1 MPNTTRLTST
11 LPDRVSPPTW
21 AADLAEKAGG
31 ADFWVRAPGRVNL
44 IGEHTD
50 YTGGLVLPVALDL
63 EIRGVVRVRG
73 DAMVRV
79 RSLSL
84 DSADEFGIGSEDEG
98 RGPEFG
104 RYVRGVL
111 AALAR
116 PPGPDRP
123 RAGFDLTL
131 DSTLPVAAGLSSS
144 AALEGATAMAATAVN
159 GIDPSPEQLVAAC
172 HWAENE
178 FVGLACGVMDQSIC
192 IHGQPGHAMLLDC
205 GDGTRRHIPLG
216 DLAIVVADTG
226 SERRLSAS
234 AYNERRSQCEQG
246 LARLAQKSPDLE
258 SLRQVD
264 LAMLEHRRAELSPL
278 IYRRLRHVVGENRR
292 VEVMTE
298 ALAGGERSVMGEAMA
313 ASHRSLRDDFE
324 VSSAELD
331 AMVESAHDA
340 PGLIGSR
347 LTGAGF
353 GGCTVSLVEPDRTA
367 EFSAALAEGY
377 RRRSGREARV
387 YACRSAAGAAWGR
400 LRGD

>member
-1 MPNTTRLTST
+1 MR
-11 LPDRVSPPTW
+11 
-21 AADLAEKAGG
+21 LAEKAGG
-31 ADFWVRAPGRVNL
+31 AEFWVRAPGRVNL

-63 EIRGVVRVRG
+63 EIRGVVRVRR
-73 DAMVRV
+73 DSRVRV
-79 RSLSL
+79 CSVALEGT
-84 DSADEFGIGSEDEG
+84 DEFDIGAEDAG

-111 AALAR
+111 AALGR
-116 PPGPDRP
+116 SRFGGREWS
-123 RAGFDLTL
+123 GFDLIL
-131 DSTLPVAAGLSSS
+131 ESTLPVAAGLSSS
-144 AALEGATAMAATAVN
+144 AALEGATAMATIAVN
-159 GIDPSPEQLVAAC
+159 GIDPSPEELVRAC

-192 IHGQPGHAMLLDC
+192 IHGQTGHAMLLDC
-205 GDGTRRHIPLG
+205 GDGGRRQIPLG
-216 DLAIVVADTG
+216 NLAIVVADTG
-226 SERRLSAS
+226 SERRLSSS
-234 AYNERRSQCEQG
+234 AYNRRRSQCEQG
-246 LARLAQKSPDLE
+246 LARLAEASPGLT

-264 LAMLEHRRAELSPL
+264 PDMLERHRAELPPL

-292 VEVMTE
+292 VEVMAG
-298 ALAGGERSVMGEAMA
+298 ALAAGDRPVMGEAMA

-367 EFSAALAEGY
+367 EFGAALAEGY
-377 RRRSGREARV
+377 RRRCGREARV
-387 YACRSAAGAAWGR
+387 YACRSAAGAGWGR
-400 LRGD
+400 LHGN

>member
-1 MPNTTRLTST
+1 M
-11 LPDRVSPPTW
+11 
-21 AADLAEKAGG
+21 AELAEQAGG

-63 EIRGVVRVRG
+63 EIRGVVRARE
-73 DAMVRV
+73 DARV
-79 RSLSL
+79 RIRSLAL
-84 DSADEFGIGSEDEG
+84 AEADEFGIGAEG
-98 RGPEFG
+98 AGSGPEFG
-104 RYVRGVL
+104 RYARGVL

-116 PPGPDRP
+116 SPAPDRKWT
-123 RAGFDLTL
+123 GFELTL
-131 DSTLPVAAGLSSS
+131 ASTLPVAAGLSSS
-144 AALEGATAMAATAVN
+144 AALEGATAMAAVATS
-159 GIDPSPEQLVAAC
+159 GIDPSPEEVVGAC

-192 IHGQPGHAMLLDC
+192 IHGKPGHAMLLDC
-205 GDGTRRHIPLG
+205 GDGTRRHIQLG

-234 AYNERRSQCEQG
+234 GYNQRRSQCEQG
-246 LARLAQKSPDLE
+246 LARLAGFLPDLT

-264 LAMLEHRRAELSPL
+264 PDLLERYRAELPPL
-278 IYRRLRHVVGENRR
+278 IFRRLRHVVGENRR
-292 VEVMTE
+292 VEVMAQ
-298 ALAGGERSVMGEAMA
+298 ALVAGDRSVMGKVMA
-313 ASHRSLRDDFE
+313 DSHRSLRDDFE

-353 GGCTVSLVEPDRTA
+353 GGCTVSLVEPGRAA
-367 EFSAALAEGY
+367 EFGAALADGY
-377 RRRSGREARV
+377 RRRCGREARV
-387 YACRSAAGAAWGR
+387 FACRSAAGATWGR
-400 LRGD
+400 ARGI

>member
-1 MPNTTRLTST
+1 MPGQAK
-11 LPDRVSPPTW
+11 LPAW
-21 AADLAEKAGG
+21 AAGLAARAGG

-73 DAMVRV
+73 DARIRV

-84 DSADEFGIGSEDEG
+84 DSADEFAIGAEDEG

-111 AALAR
+111 AGLAR
-116 PPGPDRP
+116 SRVPGREW
-123 RAGFDLTL
+123 AGFDLTL

-159 GIDPSPEQLVAAC
+159 GIDATPEELVGAC

-192 IHGQPGHAMLLDC
+192 IHGRPGHAMLLDC
-205 GDGTRRHIPLG
+205 GDGARRHIRLG

-234 AYNERRSQCEQG
+234 AYNQRRSQCEQG
-246 LARLAQKSPDLE
+246 LATLAEKSPGLQ

-264 LAMLEHRRAELSPL
+264 PDMLERRRAELPPI

-292 VEVMTE
+292 VEVMAG
-298 ALAGGERSVMGEAMA
+298 ALAAGDRRVMGDAMA
-313 ASHRSLRDDFE
+313 ASHQSLRDDFE
-324 VSSAELD
+324 VSSSELD
-331 AMVESAHDA
+331 AMVESARDA

-353 GGCTVSLVEPDRTA
+353 GGCTVSLVEPEKTA
-367 EFSAALAEGY
+367 EFGTALAEGY
-377 RRRSGREARV
+377 RRRCGREARV

-400 LRGD
+400 LHGV

>member
-1 MPNTTRLTST
+1 MPAPADT
-11 LPDRVSPPTW
+11 PAW
-21 AADLAEKAGG
+21 AGSLAARAAG

-50 YTGGLVLPVALDL
+50 YTGGLVLPAALDL
-63 EIRGVVRVRG
+63 EIRGAVRARG
-73 DAMVRV
+73 DARVRV
-79 RSLSL
+79 RSLAL
-84 DSADEFGIGSEDEG
+84 DAVDEFEIGAEESG
-98 RGPEFG
+98 AGPEFG

-116 PPGPDRP
+116 SQAPARGWR
-123 RAGFDLTL
+123 GFELTL
-131 DSTLPVAAGLSSS
+131 DSNLPVAAGLSSS
-144 AALEGATAMAATAVN
+144 AALEAAAAMAAMAVN
-159 GIDPSPEQLVAAC
+159 RIDPSGEELVRAC

-192 IHGQPGHAMLLDC
+192 IHGKPGHAMLLDC
-205 GDGTRRHIPLG
+205 SNGVRRHIRLG

-234 AYNERRSQCEQG
+234 AYNQRRSQCEQG
-246 LARLAQKSPDLE
+246 LAALAEKTPELT

-264 LAMLEHRRAELSPL
+264 PDMLRDRRAELAPA
-278 IYRRLRHVVGENRR
+278 IFRRLRHVVGENRR
-292 VEVMTE
+292 VEAMAA
-298 ALAGGERSVMGEAMA
+298 ALAGGDRAGMAASMA

-324 VSSAELD
+324 VSSPELD
-331 AMVESAHDA
+331 AMVEAAQDA

-353 GGCTVSLVEPDRTA
+353 GGCTVSLVDPARTA
-367 EFSAALAEGY
+367 EFAAVLADGY

-387 YACRSAAGAAWGR
+387 FVCRSSAGAAWGR
-400 LRGD
+400 LRGN

>member
-1 MPNTTRLTST
+1 M
-11 LPDRVSPPTW
+11 
-21 AADLAEKAGG
+21 ADLAGQAGG
-31 ADFWVRAPGRVNL
+31 ADYWVRAPGRVNL

-63 EIRGVVRVRG
+63 EIRGVVRARG
-73 DAMVRV
+73 DSSVRV

-84 DSADEFGIGSEDEG
+84 AGTDEFGIGAADAG
-98 RGPEFG
+98 DGPEFG
-104 RYVRGVL
+104 RYVRGVV

-116 PPGPDRP
+116 TQARDREW
-123 RAGFDLTL
+123 AGFDLTL

-144 AALEGATAMAATAVN
+144 AALEGATAMAAIAVN
-159 GIDPSPEQLVAAC
+159 GIDPTPEELVGAC

-192 IHGQPGHAMLLDC
+192 IHGQPGCAMLLDC

-234 AYNERRSQCEQG
+234 AYNQRRSQCEQG
-246 LARLAQKSPDLE
+246 LAALAEKTPGLK
-258 SLRQVD
+258 SLREID
-264 LAMLEHRRAELSPL
+264 PDSLERRRGELSPL
-278 IYRRLRHVVGENRR
+278 IYRRLRHVIGENRR
-292 VEVMTE
+292 VEVMAE
-298 ALAGGERSVMGEAMA
+298 ALAAGDRAVMGEAMA

-324 VSSAELD
+324 VSSGELD
-331 AMVESAHDA
+331 AMVESAEDA

-367 EFSAALAEGY
+367 EFGAALAEGY

-400 LRGD
+400 LRGN

>member
-1 MPNTTRLTST
+1 M
-11 LPDRVSPPTW
+11 
-21 AADLAEKAGG
+21 
-31 ADFWVRAPGRVNL
+31 NL

-50 YTGGLVLPVALDL
+50 YTGGLVLPAALDL
-63 EIRGVVRVRG
+63 EIRGVARARG
-73 DAMVRV
+73 DSRVRV

-84 DSADEFGIGSEDEG
+84 DAADEFAIGAEDEG

-116 PPGPDRP
+116 SPAPGKGWR
-123 RAGFDLTL
+123 GFDLTL

-144 AALEGATAMAATAVN
+144 AALEGATAMAAAAVS
-159 GIDPSPEQLVAAC
+159 GIDPSAEELVGAC

-192 IHGQPGHAMLLDC
+192 IHGRPGHAMLLDC
-205 GDGTRRHIPLG
+205 GDGARRHIPLG
-216 DLAIVVADTG
+216 DMAIVVADTG

-234 AYNERRSQCEQG
+234 AYNQRRSQCEQG
-246 LARLAQKSPDLE
+246 LAALAEKSPGLN

-264 LAMLEHRRAELSPL
+264 PDMLEDRRGELGPL
-278 IYRRLRHVVGENRR
+278 IYRRLRHVIGENRR
-292 VEVMTE
+292 VEVMAG
-298 ALAGGERSVMGEAMA
+298 ALAADDRPAMGEAMA

-331 AMVESAHDA
+331 AMVESARDA

-367 EFSAALAEGY
+367 EFGAALAEGY
-377 RRRSGREARV
+377 RRRCGREARV
-387 YACRSAAGAAWGR
+387 YVCRSAGGAAWGP
-400 LRGD
+400 LRGN

>member
-1 MPNTTRLTST
+1 M
-11 LPDRVSPPTW
+11 
-21 AADLAEKAGG
+21 
-31 ADFWVRAPGRVNL
+31 RAPGRVNL

-73 DAMVRV
+73 DARVRV

-84 DSADEFGIGSEDEG
+84 EETDEFGIGAEDAG
-98 RGPEFG
+98 SGPEFG
-104 RYVRGVL
+104 LYARGVL

-116 PPGPDRP
+116 PPVPDRAW
-123 RAGFDLTL
+123 AGFDLTL

-144 AALEGATAMAATAVN
+144 AALEGATAMAAIAVN
-159 GIDPSPEQLVAAC
+159 AIDPSPEELVGAC

-192 IHGQPGHAMLLDC
+192 IHGQSGHAMLLDC
-205 GDGTRRHIPLG
+205 GDGARRHIPLG
-216 DLAIVVADTG
+216 SLAIVVADTG

-234 AYNERRSQCEQG
+234 AYNQRRSQCEQG
-246 LARLAQKSPDLE
+246 LASLAAKSPGLK
-258 SLRQVD
+258 SLRQVGPD
-264 LAMLEHRRAELSPL
+264 MLEHHRDELAPL
-278 IYRRLRHVVGENRR
+278 VYRRLRHVVGENRR

-298 ALAGGERSVMGEAMA
+298 ALASGDRSAMGEAMA

-377 RRRSGREARV
+377 RRRTGREARV
-387 YACRSAAGAAWGR
+387 YACRSSGGASWGR
-400 LRGD
+400 LRGN

>member
-1 MPNTTRLTST
+1 M
-11 LPDRVSPPTW
+11 PDRAKLPEW
-21 AADLAEKAGG
+21 APGLAEKAGG

-63 EIRGVVRVRG
+63 EIRGVVRVRDDSG
-73 DAMVRV
+73 VRV
-79 RSLSL
+79 RSTTLEE
-84 DSADEFGIGSEDEG
+84 ADRFDIGAEDVG
-98 RGPEFG
+98 RGPDFG

-111 AALAR
+111 AALGR
-116 PPGPDRP
+116 SRFSERDW
-123 RAGFDLTL
+123 AGFDLIL
-131 DSTLPVAAGLSSS
+131 ESTLPVAAGLSSS
-144 AALEGATAMAATAVN
+144 AALEGATAMAAVAVN
-159 GIDPSPEQLVAAC
+159 GIDPSPEELVGSC

-192 IHGQPGHAMLLDC
+192 INGRPGHAMLLDC
-205 GDGTRRHIPLG
+205 GDGDRRHIPLG

-234 AYNERRSQCEQG
+234 AYNQRRSQCEQG
-246 LARLAQKSPDLE
+246 LAALAKNSPGLK

-264 LAMLEHRRAELSPL
+264 PDVLESRRTELPPL

-292 VEVMTE
+292 VEAMAA
-298 ALAGGERSVMGEAMA
+298 ALAAGDRPVMAEAMA

-331 AMVESAHDA
+331 AMVESAQDA

-353 GGCTVSLVEPDRTA
+353 GGCTVSLVEPGRTA
-367 EFSAALAEGY
+367 EFGAALAEGY
-377 RRRSGREARV
+377 LRRSGREARV
-387 YACRSAAGAAWGR
+387 YACRSAAGAAWGPM
-400 LRGD
+400 RGN

>member
-1 MPNTTRLTST
+1 MPG
-11 LPDRVSPPTW
+11 PGKVPAW
-21 AADLAEKAGG
+21 APGLAERAGG

-50 YTGGLVLPVALDL
+50 YTGGLVLPSALDL
-63 EIRGVVRVRG
+63 EIRGAVRVRG
-73 DAMVRV
+73 DARVRV

-84 DSADEFGIGSEDEG
+84 ADADEFEIGSEDADA
-98 RGPEFG
+98 GPEFG

-116 PPGPDRP
+116 SQDRG
-123 RAGFDLTL
+123 REWLGFDLTL
-131 DSTLPVAAGLSSS
+131 ESTLPVAAGLSSS
-144 AALEGATAMAATAVN
+144 AALEGATAMAALAVN
-159 GIDPSPEQLVAAC
+159 RIDPSPEELVEAC

-192 IHGQPGHAMLLDC
+192 IHGRPGHAMLLDC
-205 GDGTRRHIPLG
+205 GDGSRRHIPLG

-246 LARLAQKSPDLE
+246 LAALAQKTPDLA
-258 SLRQVD
+258 SLRQLEPD
-264 LAMLEHRRAELSPL
+264 MLESRRGELPPL

-292 VEVMTE
+292 VEVMAA
-298 ALAGGERSVMGEAMA
+298 ALAGGDRRVMGEAMA

-331 AMVESAHDA
+331 AMVESAGDA

-353 GGCTVSLVEPDRTA
+353 GGCTVSLVAPDRAA
-367 EFSAALAEGY
+367 EFAAALAEGY

-387 YACRSAAGAAWGR
+387 YACRSSAGASWGS
-400 LRGD
+400 LNGV

>member
-1 MPNTTRLTST
+1 M
-11 LPDRVSPPTW
+11 
-21 AADLAEKAGG
+21 
-31 ADFWVRAPGRVNL
+31 RAPGRVNL

-50 YTGGLVLPVALDL
+50 YTGGLVLPAALDL
-63 EIRGVVRVRG
+63 EIRGAVRVRG
-73 DAMVRV
+73 DGRVRV

-84 DSADEFGIGSEDEG
+84 EDVDEFDVGAADVGA
-98 RGPEFG
+98 GPDFG

-116 PPGPDRP
+116 SQDPGREWL
-123 RAGFDLTL
+123 GFDLTL
-131 DSTLPVAAGLSSS
+131 ESTLPVAAGLSSS
-144 AALEGATAMAATAVN
+144 AALEGATAMAALAVN
-159 GIDPSPEQLVAAC
+159 RIDPSPEELVEAC

-192 IHGQPGHAMLLDC
+192 IHGRPGHAMLLDC
-205 GDGTRRHIPLG
+205 GDGSRRHIPLG

-246 LARLAQKSPDLE
+246 LAVLAEKTPDLE
-258 SLRQVD
+258 SLRQLD
-264 LAMLEHRRAELSPL
+264 PDMLERRRGELPPL

-292 VEVMTE
+292 VEVMAE
-298 ALAGGERSVMGEAMA
+298 ALAAGDRRVMGEAMA

-331 AMVESAHDA
+331 AMVESAGDA

-367 EFSAALAEGY
+367 EFGTALAEGY

-387 YACRSAAGAAWGR
+387 YACRSSAGAGWGR
-400 LRGD
+400 LNGI